1 MKIFSFFKRLNQM
14 ELTSLLAVMLMIIGH
29 SSICYAQAPVDG
41 FFKGKGN
48 IVAGLGAGV
57 DLSDTYFAGTREI
70 ALTRNGVTGSLFG
83 IAGLHDNLDI
93 SAAIPVVLIN
103 GNGGLQDASLYL
115 KYRALDFEM
124 TNSKL
129 ELSLAAGISAPLAD
143 YETEASFSI
152 GQQATVID
160 FRPILHFQTNSG
172 WFATGQFGYQVK
184 SDPTPSST
192 SMAFKFGRAQSEHY
206 YDVWYTNQFAD
217 GGLDYRSDDV
227 LNSFKELGSDF
238 HKVGVTYYRPISEKL
253 GVYVG
258 GNSVLAGRNISKG
271 FGASLG
277 AVLSLK

>member
-1 MKIFSFFKRLNQM
+1 MKIPSFFKYTNRTAYTPLIAF
-14 ELTSLLAVMLMIIGH
+14 LLLAMGH

-57 DLSDTYFAGTREI
+57 DLSDTYFAGTDEI
-70 ALTRNGVTGSLFG
+70 ALTRNGVTASLFG

-93 SAAIPVVLIN
+93 SASIPLVLIN
-103 GNGGLQDASLYL
+103 GNGGLQDGSVYL
-115 KYRALDFEM
+115 KYRALDFQM
-124 TNSKL
+124 TSSKL
-129 ELSLAAGISAPLAD
+129 EVSLAAGISTPLAD
-143 YETEASFSI
+143 YETETSSAI

-160 FRPILHFQTNSG
+160 FRPILHFQSNSG
-172 WFATGQFGYQVK
+172 WFATGQFGYQIK

-217 GGLDYRSDDV
+217 GGLDYLSDNA
-227 LNSFKELGSDF
+227 LNSFKELGTDF
-238 HKVGVTYYRPISEKL
+238 HKVGVTYYRPVSEKL
-253 GVYVG
+253 GVYLG
-258 GNSVLAGRNISKG
+258 GNSVLSGRNISKG
-271 FGASLG
+271 FGVSLG